1 MCSWPTGRTRNRK
14 RRPAALPQASFV
26 CLKVLRP
33 FAVFDVELS
42 PAQGDVQS
50 GGPGAGALEARRCPQ
65 QGAIRK
71 TDRSTPR
78 QGGVHQQE
86 EDAVGQEGRES
97 TPSGHQPRL

>member
-14 RRPAALPQASFV
+14 RRPAVKPRASFV

-50 GGPGAGALEARRCPQ
+50 GGPGGRGAGGP
-65 QGAIRK
+65 
-71 TDRSTPR
+71 
-78 QGGVHQQE
+78 GGVPHQGVHA
-86 EDAVGQEGRES
+86 EDGQELS
-97 TPSGHQPRL
+97 LIHI